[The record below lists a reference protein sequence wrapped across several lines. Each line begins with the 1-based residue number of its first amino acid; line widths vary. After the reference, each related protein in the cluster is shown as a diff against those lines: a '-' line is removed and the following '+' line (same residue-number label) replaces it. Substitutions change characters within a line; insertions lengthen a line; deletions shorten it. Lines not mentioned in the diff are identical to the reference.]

1 MTRGGVLHTVGGMPQ
16 HLPHIVRG
24 LRLAPV
30 FIAAAL
36 VASPAAFA
44 TYPGRNGRLAFYSIT
59 DTGPQIFTVKKNGQ
73 DLRQLTHVT
82 TGEAKFPDW
91 SPDGKLIAFGIEAEE
106 TANVAIMNADGSGLR
121 VLPHP
126 PGVYE
131 SDPSFT
137 PDGRRL
143 IIDRFDGTSES
154 AISVKLDGSDPRTV
168 ATGTGEDPNLS
179 PDARSLTYL
188 GHNNGEGPGA
198 LMTTSVP
205 GNLLRQVTPF
215 SFDVGSKHDWAPD
228 GKRLAITHNA
238 NFLIEGA
245 SANLATMRP
254 DGSDLRFVTHFT
266 GGEVN
271 AFFGSYSP
279 DGRWLVFRLEDHGRN
294 GLYKIRPDGTHMKAI
309 MPLSDFAPRFIDW
322 GSRDRGH
329 RGWH

>member
-1 MTRGGVLHTVGGMPQ
+1 MIRGGALHTVAVMPQ
-16 HLPHIVRG
+16 HLPHIARG

-30 FIAAAL
+30 FVAAAL
-36 VASPAAFA
+36 VASPPALA
-44 TYPGRNGRLAFYSIT
+44 TYPGHTGRLAFYSIT

-91 SPDGKLIAFGIEAEE
+91 SPDGRLIAFGIEGEE

-121 VLPHP
+121 ILAHP

-143 IIDRFDGTSES
+143 IIDRFDGTTES
-154 AISVKLDGSDPRTV
+154 AISVKLDGSDPRPV
-168 ATGTGEDPNLS
+168 ATGTGPDPNLS
-179 PDARSLTYL
+179 PDGRSLGFL
-188 GHNNGEGPGA
+188 GLNNGEEPGA

-205 GNLLRQVTPF
+205 GNQLRQLTPF
-215 SFDVGSKHDWAPD
+215 NFDVGFKIDWAPD

-238 NFLIEGA
+238 NHFIEGE
-245 SANLATMRP
+245 SANIATMRP
-254 DGSDLRFVTHFT
+254 DGSDFRFVTHFT

-271 AFFGSYSP
+271 ALFGSYSP
-279 DGRWLVFRLEDHGRN
+279 NGRWIVFRLEDHGRY
-294 GLYKIRPDGTHMKAI
+294 GLYKIRTDGTHMKAI

-322 GSRDRGH
+322 GSRDDRH
-329 RGWH
+329 